1 VAPVRTA
8 MKTAASGVIGR
19 NTAWMVAEQLARLSI
34 AVLLTAWI
42 ARSLGPEAMGRLS
55 FALALCALFGTVTAV
70 GLNRIIVREFSENDD
85 EAAER
90 QLLATTMAMRLGAS
104 ALMVVVAVGVCLA
117 IAPQNALLVAILA
130 PGYFASSF
138 DLVSLLY
145 QSRHRSRDT
154 VVARMG
160 AFLVSSAIKATLLW
174 LGAGVEW
181 IAVACLLD
189 WACAAVALAWRY
201 RRDHPG
207 RPHWEPSL
215 ALARRLFIEARIEI
229 IAGFSAMAF
238 MRIDQVMLEVMRDST
253 QVALMAVSTR
263 LTEAWYFV
271 PAAIVSSTFPMVV
284 RLQATDPAG
293 AMRALRRLY
302 GQVVV
307 LGVLAALAM
316 TVAAP
321 WVVRLLYGAKY
332 AAAAD
337 VLVLQ
342 TWCGVFLSLG
352 LASGSW
358 LIANRL
364 GMLNLRRNVFGM
376 LVNVALNL
384 WLIPAHGARGAAF
397 ATLVAFACAYTLY
410 DFVDPAA
417 RDMGRQ
423 KLRAFGRR

>member
-1 VAPVRTA
+1 

-42 ARSLGPEAMGRLS
+42 ARSRGPEAMGRLS
-55 FALALCALFGTVTAV
+55 FALALCALFGSVTAV
-70 GLNRIIVREFSENDD
+70 GLTRIMVRLFSANTD
-85 EAAER
+85 EAAELE
-90 QLLATTMAMRLGAS
+90 LLDTAMAMRMAAS
-104 ALMVVVAVGVCLA
+104 ALMVAVAIGTCLV
-117 IAPQNALLVAILA
+117 IAPGNVLLVTILA
-130 PGYFASSF
+130 PGYFATAS

-154 VVARMG
+154 VVARMA
-160 AFLVSSAIKATLLW
+160 AFGVSSAIKAGLIW
-174 LGAGVEW
+174 CGAGLEW

-189 WACAAVALAWRY
+189 WVCAGVALSWRY
-201 RRDHPG
+201 RRDHPS
-207 RPHWEPSL
+207 RPRWRPSL
-215 ALARRLFIEARIEI
+215 ALARRLFVESRIEI

-271 PAAIVSSTFPMVV
+271 PAAFVSSTFPMVV
-284 RLQATDPAG
+284 RMQAADPEG

-302 GQVVV
+302 AQVVA
-307 LGVLAALAM
+307 LGVVAALAM
-316 TVAAP
+316 TFAAHR
-321 WVVRLLYGAKY
+321 VVVLLYGARY

-358 LIANRL
+358 LIANRM

-376 LVNVALNL
+376 VVNVALNL
-384 WLIPAHGARGAAF
+384 WLIPAHGARGAAA